1 MPAKP
6 TIRQV
11 FQKTESMKRRVALRE
26 QVVVGWLPARVLVI
40 EPTRE
45 QVSSHHRR
53 KVMYICTNEHIP
65 SRFQEADRRCQQ
77 QVEHV
82 RYEAE
87 VVE

>member
-1 MPAKP
+1 M
-6 TIRQV
+6 IRQV
-11 FQKTESMKRRVALRE
+11 FQKTESMKRRGGLRE

-45 QVSSHHRR
+45 QISSHQSCAF
-53 KVMYICTNEHIP
+53 MYICTNEHIP
-65 SRFQEADRRCQQ
+65 SRSQEADRRRQQ